1 MWVLEGD
8 EVVAVN
14 GESVEGKSLDEARR
28 ERARF
33 YDKADRVCSLT
44 RCSWNFC
51 SKRLDL
57 SSRTPKARMILSSA
71 GEKKLLWRFKAF
83 KVLQK
88 VVPARGLVKVQL
100 HACPVLASWR

>member
-33 YDKADRVCSLT
+33 YDKADRVCS
-44 RCSWNFC
+44 F
-51 SKRLDL
+51 
-57 SSRTPKARMILSSA
+57 
-71 GEKKLLWRFKAF
+71 
-83 KVLQK
+83 
-88 VVPARGLVKVQL
+88 
-100 HACPVLASWR
+100 